1 MTVTV
6 HRHGAAGPDD
16 ESYAERRTASAIEGI
31 ESLERSPRMI
41 DALWNSVRLSVSAR
55 SAVDPDGS
63 GIDTWEA
70 VVNAMQV
77 GSTLF
82 RVTGSTE
89 GTVESRI
96 HHEIRQLPAVGPKQ
110 FANAPN
116 WLDAFW
122 FAIICRDQKRMTEL
136 CEVSVDTL
144 RESGAVH
151 DEYLYH
157 WVAALQAYWTRR
169 QGDMVAE
176 LTLAFQQSHPDTVRI
191 APRDWLQQISYP
203 PINLFYQFVKHDHDG
218 FNAALAEALE
228 LHKTYWSQE
237 ERDFDV
243 TGLWAI
249 GPLAIACFAYDGDFP
264 IDVVSDYLPLQ
275 LLNRSWIGEFPT

>member
-203 PINLFYQFVKHDHDG
+203 RSISSTSSSSMTTTGSTPLWPKRSNCTRRTGAKRSATSTSPACGPSVLWPSHASPTTVTSPSTWCRSTSLF
-218 FNAALAEALE
+218 
-228 LHKTYWSQE
+228 S
-237 ERDFDV
+237 
-243 TGLWAI
+243 
-249 GPLAIACFAYDGDFP
+249 
-264 IDVVSDYLPLQ
+264 S
-275 LLNRSWIGEFPT
+275 